1 MKELSESKTSSSTT
15 SSPSNRAKASR
26 VREIPRLES
35 ANRVSTQTT
44 GRPKPISLES
54 LANPKVKRSILPNKL
69 RLDGENVTFKREME
83 AGDPKFGCRPGVPP
97 VEKYAQFRRK
107 LDINSS
113 RCEDEHEAK
122 AKDLQKRLDANE
134 ILVKD
139 MQLEISCLKDE
150 IEKLKGLNI
159 ELEEQKKKLAND
171 LLAAEIKLA
180 ALNRHDQKH
189 TANNLDQIAGD
200 KTVDEESINS
210 QIQYLPLNPG
220 AKPEE
225 VKSNILINKPLKS
238 PPELKTPPPPPPP
251 HPPPPPPPPRLH
263 SKKEGKMQNAT
274 ALVEFYHC
282 LTKRDVKGNGNC
294 SSQVAS
300 SVHNSIVGELQNRS
314 AHLLAIK
321 ADVETKGEFIK
332 HLINKVQSAAY
343 TSMDDVLT
351 FVDWLDGE
359 LSKLADERAVL
370 KHFTWP
376 EKKADALREAAVEYR
391 EIKQL
396 YTEVSSFTDDASLT
410 CEIIL
415 RKIANLVERSER
427 NVQRLIKLRGAA
439 MVAYQDCKIPTDWML
454 DSGIISMIKLA
465 SVRLAKI
472 YLKRVLTELEFTWQ
486 IERRSAQESLL
497 SQGVRFAYRVYQF
510 VGGLDSETMRTFEEL
525 RSRVQ
530 WKESRDL
537 MQNQM
542 FVN

>member
-1 MKELSESKTSSSTT
+1 
-15 SSPSNRAKASR
+15 
-26 VREIPRLES
+26 
-35 ANRVSTQTT
+35 
-44 GRPKPISLES
+44 
-54 LANPKVKRSILPNKL
+54 
-69 RLDGENVTFKREME
+69 ME
-83 AGDPKFGCRPGVPP
+83 AGDPKIGCRPGVPP

-113 RCEDEHEAK
+113 KCEDEHDAK

-139 MQLEISCLKDE
+139 MQLEILCLKEE
-150 IEKLKGLNI
+150 IEKLKGLNV

-180 ALNRHDQKH
+180 ALNRHDQGASAGKERVPSELDGVQKH
-189 TANNLDQIAGD
+189 TANKLDQIAGD

-210 QIQYLPLNPG
+210 QMQYLPLNPG
-220 AKPEE
+220 AKSEE
-225 VKSNILINKPLKS
+225 VKSSILINKPLKS
-238 PPELKTPPPPPPP
+238 PPELKTPPPPPP

-396 YTEVSSFTDDASLT
+396 YAEVSSFTDDASLT

-497 SQGVRFAYRVYQF
+497 SQGVRFAYRF

-542 FVN
+542 FAN